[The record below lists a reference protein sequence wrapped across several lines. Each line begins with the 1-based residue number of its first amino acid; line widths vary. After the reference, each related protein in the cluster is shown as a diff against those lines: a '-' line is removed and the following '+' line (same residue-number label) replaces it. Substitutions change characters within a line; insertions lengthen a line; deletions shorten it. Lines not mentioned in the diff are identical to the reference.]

1 MQIIFIGLESNRHH
15 QWTPLNFYINPFAT
29 GVSRRNTREKSM
41 HRSINVIIT
50 AILLLL
56 SGNAMAVMMDN
67 QIYGHSGY
75 SLDDLDMAI
84 QALQDEVSGKKDRK
98 RLKKARRLDRKVERL
113 VYKLDSAILSGKEG
127 KISKKNRKLNRKES
141 KLLAILADYL
151 PDLETLLQN
160 DDIFT
165 TSNILLE
172 AEILTPLPGILLTQ
186 LELLTVPVGNI
197 GGSTQGS
204 TVTTLG
210 TPSIEEASVPEPPML
225 ALLCLGF
232 AGLFF
237 SGLRRKQL
245 C

>member
-1 MQIIFIGLESNRHH
+1 
-15 QWTPLNFYINPFAT
+15 
-29 GVSRRNTREKSM
+29 M

-113 VYKLDSAILSGKEG
+113 VYKLDSAILSGKER
-127 KISKKNRKLNRKES
+127 KIRKKNRKLNRKEN

-151 PDLETLLQN
+151 PDLDTLLQN

-165 TSNILLE
+165 TNNILLE
-172 AEILTPLPGILLTQ
+172 GEILTPLPGILLTQ
-186 LELLTVPVGNI
+186 LELLTVPVGNTVGNT

-204 TVTTLG
+204 TITTLG

>member
-1 MQIIFIGLESNRHH
+1 
-15 QWTPLNFYINPFAT
+15 
-29 GVSRRNTREKSM
+29 M

-113 VYKLDSAILSGKEG
+113 IYKLDSAMVSGNERKQR
-127 KISKKNRKLNRKES
+127 KKNKKLNRKET

-151 PDLETLLQN
+151 PDLDTLLQN
-160 DDIFT
+160 DDTFT
-165 TSNILLE
+165 TNNILL
-172 AEILTPLPGILLTQ
+172 AGNILLPPPGTFLTQ
-186 LELLTVPVGNI
+186 PELVTEPVGNT
-197 GGSTQGS
+197 GKNTQGS
-204 TVTTLG
+204 TITTLG